1 VGKTS
6 LILRYTDSEFVE
18 NRFFTVGIDF
28 KVERLTCR
36 GRRVKAYLWDTAG
49 QERFR
54 ILTSA
59 HYREA
64 EAIVLVFDL
73 SYRGT
78 FERVRYWYRELKS
91 KANLSPWVVLV
102 GNKCDL
108 SDERQVSFE
117 EAKGLADELGI
128 LYIEASAKDSTN
140 VKEAFELLVAL
151 SVEKMS
157 FRLRR
162 QGRGKRQ

>member
-49 QERFR
+49 QERF
-54 ILTSA
+54 IVLNATY
-59 HYREA
+59 YRGA
-64 EAIVLVFDL
+64 EAAVLVFDL
-73 SYRGT
+73 SDRRS
-78 FERVRYWYRELKS
+78 FDRVRHWDRELKA
-91 KANLSPWVVLV
+91 KANLSLWVVLV

-108 SDERQVSFE
+108 SDKRQVSFE
-117 EAKGLADELGI
+117 EAKDLADELGI